1 MGGGDSGYVI
11 VGDDGGIGDAQ
22 GDAFCW
28 NRECKQVVFGVWSSH
43 VYRQSSLGCLDGLKG
58 WADGG
63 GSRSYVNGWLDGDDD
78 VGGQAAEEYPPF
90 GVECS
95 SVTGSDGLVEWS

>member
-1 MGGGDSGYVI
+1 
-11 VGDDGGIGDAQ
+11 
-22 GDAFCW
+22 
-28 NRECKQVVFGVWSSH
+28 
-43 VYRQSSLGCLDGLKG
+43 LDGLKG